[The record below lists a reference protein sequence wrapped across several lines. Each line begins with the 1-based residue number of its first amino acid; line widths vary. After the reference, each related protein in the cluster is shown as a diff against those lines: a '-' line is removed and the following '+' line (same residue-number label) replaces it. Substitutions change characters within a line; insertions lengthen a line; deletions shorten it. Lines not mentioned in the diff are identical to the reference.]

1 MSDGQ
6 QQSFYKHVF
15 VLLLSWHPECD
26 DMVVDPEVQK
36 LKNVLENIYN
46 YNVESVQ
53 IDSRLPASPQAQ
65 ANLAV
70 AQFVHLND
78 KEDTL
83 FIVYYAG
90 HGSPG
95 KDRGHL
101 NMTGR
106 RRQEGKRVAQQF
118 SHFNWNSVENLLSM
132 TRADVF
138 LIFDC
143 CHASDLGRDSVFNSR
158 SFEYLAASTS
168 PYTRSPGKQSF
179 TSALIWALEKLA
191 QPPREASQAS
201 PMFTTSKLA
210 KKISECPDFPEE
222 QNPSLTTR
230 DIEAWQHII
239 LAPLPADG
247 VASLTPAPNSEHE
260 DEGEEEDEN
269 DKPNDQFLSL
279 TFHFKHKQDES
290 ELLKKLADHLKKF
303 MKVER
308 SLHKVQWGG
317 LWGGLAPPPG
327 HRWRVA
333 VRKLKLSGVLSQGIS
348 PISPAF
354 PAVNAQ
360 NDRLSPEA
368 AYRPQDSPTDE
379 RTPLLSD
386 TTSVTTKLLEE
397 PTPSSFWGRIS
408 ALFQSFRRSISAEL
422 RIEPASMVSHV
433 GRKDSQK
440 WARRLV
446 GRLRSLFYHPTPR
459 IEISS

>member
-1 MSDGQ
+1 M
-6 QQSFYKHVF
+6 
-15 VLLLSWHPECD
+15 
-26 DMVVDPEVQK
+26 
-36 LKNVLENIYN
+36 KN
-46 YNVESVQ
+46 
-53 IDSRLPASPQAQ
+53 
-65 ANLAV
+65 
-70 AQFVHLND
+70 
-78 KEDTL
+78 T
-83 FIVYYAG
+83 
-90 HGSPG
+90 
-95 KDRGHL
+95 
-101 NMTGR
+101 
-106 RRQEGKRVAQQF
+106 
-118 SHFNWNSVENLLSM
+118 NSIN
-132 TRADVF
+132 
-138 LIFDC
+138 
-143 CHASDLGRDSVFNSR
+143 R

-191 QPPREASQAS
+191 QQPPREASQAS

-247 VASLTPAPNSEHE
+247 AASLTPAPNSEHE
-260 DEGEEEDEN
+260 DEDEEEDEN

-303 MKVER
+303 MKVEP

-333 VRKLKLSGVLSQGIS
+333 VRKLKMLSRGIS

-354 PAVNAQ
+354 PSVNAQ
-360 NDRLSPEA
+360 NDRLSPQA
-368 AYRPQDSPTDE
+368 THHPQYSPTDE

-386 TTSVTTKLLEE
+386 ITSVT
-397 PTPSSFWGRIS
+397 TPSSFWRRVS
-408 ALFQSFRRSISAEL
+408 ALFQSFRGSNSAEL
-422 RIEPASMVSHV
+422 RAEPGSTVSHV
-433 GRKDSQK
+433 SRKDSQGSQG
-440 WARRLV
+440 WSRLV
-446 GRLRSLFYHPTPR
+446 ERLRRFFYCPTPR
-459 IEISS
+459 IEISP